1 MEDFLNELVGFGIIT
16 LVVLMLAYLTKKKE
30 EQFKQQDKENND

>member
-1 MEDFLNELVGFGIIT
+1 METFQNELISFSVIT

-30 EQFKQQDKENND
+30 DQYKNNKEE